1 MTLVGHHAWFKLS
14 LSETRLF
21 IPNTEP
27 RRDKTVPPLDP
38 PMGDRSRPLL
48 VAAVLLLLLLPT
60 PALAHNEVVELTH
73 IRVIEMRDIG
83 IEESELSPD
92 ASDVLLVGLE
102 GWAHLLDAVDPNVE
116 VELNSN
122 DEDDLRD
129 VDWHPRGNTALI
141 VGDSGTMLR
150 YAREDHSITHVSG
163 SAGSLYGQD
172 LSDVSWDGPGNWAYL
187 GGPGGL
193 LMRYRE
199 NGTTGE
205 GEFHALDGSRSS
217 DITAI
222 DCHSVMHSHCAV
234 STRSDGIAL
243 IDVNHTVH
251 WLPTSD
257 GTDWADVICPNAQLN
272 RCVAVGR
279 DQTVGVVLLDVN
291 DAGNTEFHSKRVE
304 TTGQFTGVQVRDENS
319 LLLTT
324 APLGY
329 VDWLLEDGSDQL
341 GQAYPWIDN
350 DHVGDEGAL
359 MLLRNQRII
368 GGWSDT
374 SETGFGIT
382 SFGTVFHYAPPS
394 DPLSDKLSSAIAP
407 LLVIVAVPGVVL
419 GLIYMSSPK
428 LQKWY
433 MDRRKAKH
441 QAKVD
446 AAKAAEKERAGRKK
460 RG

>member
-1 MTLVGHHAWFKLS
+1 MNTVGHRAWFKLS
-14 LSETRLF
+14 LGETRCN

-38 PMGDRSRPLL
+38 PMGGRSRPLL

-73 IRVIEMRDIG
+73 IRIIELRDIG
-83 IEESELSPD
+83 IEESALSPD
-92 ASDVLLVGLE
+92 GSDVLLVGLE

-150 YAREDHSITHVSG
+150 YAREDHSVTHVSG
-163 SAGSLYGQD
+163 SAGALYGQD
-172 LSDVSWDGPGNWAYL
+172 LSAVSWDGPGNWAYL

-199 NGTTGE
+199 NGTTGL
-205 GEFHALDGSRSS
+205 GEFHALEGSRSS

-222 DCHSVMHSHCAV
+222 DCHAVMHSHCAV
-234 STRSDGIAL
+234 STRSDGLAL

-257 GTDWADVICPNAQLN
+257 GTDWADVICPSAEVD

-291 DAGNTEFHSKRVE
+291 DAGNSEFHSKRVE
-304 TTGQFTGVQVRDENS
+304 TTGQFTGVQVRDGNS

-329 VDWLLEDGSDQL
+329 VDWMVEDGSDQL

-359 MLLRNQRII
+359 VLLRNQRII
-368 GGWSDT
+368 GGWSAT

-382 SFGTVFHYAPPS
+382 SYGTVFRYAPPS
-394 DPLSDKLSSAIAP
+394 DPLSDKLGSAIAP
-407 LLVIVAVPGVVL
+407 MLVIVAVPGVVL

-446 AAKAAEKERAGRKK
+446 ASKAAEKERAGRKK

>member
-1 MTLVGHHAWFKLS
+1 
-14 LSETRLF
+14 
-21 IPNTEP
+21 
-27 RRDKTVPPLDP
+27 
-38 PMGDRSRPLL
+38 MGGRSRPLL

-329 VDWLLEDGSDQL
+329 VDWLLEEGSDQL

>member
-1 MTLVGHHAWFKLS
+1 MNTVGHRAWFKLS
-14 LSETRLF
+14 LGETRLF

-38 PMGDRSRPLL
+38 PMGGRSRPLL

-73 IRVIEMRDIG
+73 IRIIELRDIG
-83 IEESELSPD
+83 IEESALSPD
-92 ASDVLLVGLE
+92 GSDVLLVGLE

-150 YAREDHSITHVSG
+150 YAREDHSVTHVSG
-163 SAGSLYGQD
+163 SAGALYGQD
-172 LSDVSWDGPGNWAYL
+172 LSAVSWDGPGNWAYL

-199 NGTTGE
+199 NGTTGL
-205 GEFHALDGSRSS
+205 GEFHALEGSRSS

-222 DCHSVMHSHCAV
+222 DCHAVMHSHCAV
-234 STRSDGIAL
+234 STRSDGLAL

-257 GTDWADVICPNAQLN
+257 GTDWADVICPSAEVD

-291 DAGNTEFHSKRVE
+291 DAGNTQFHSKRVE
-304 TTGQFTGVQVRDENS
+304 TTGQFTGVQVRDGNS

-329 VDWLLEDGSDQL
+329 VDWMVEDGSDQL

-359 MLLRNQRII
+359 VLLRNQRII
-368 GGWSDT
+368 GGWSAT

-382 SFGTVFHYAPPS
+382 SYGTVFRYAPPS
-394 DPLSDKLSSAIAP
+394 DPLSDKLGSAIAP
-407 LLVIVAVPGVVL
+407 MLVIVAVPGVVL

-446 AAKAAEKERAGRKK
+446 ASKAAEKERAGRKK

>member
-1 MTLVGHHAWFKLS
+1 M
-14 LSETRLF
+14 
-21 IPNTEP
+21 
-27 RRDKTVPPLDP
+27 
-38 PMGDRSRPLL
+38 
-48 VAAVLLLLLLPT
+48 LLLLLLPT

>member
-1 MTLVGHHAWFKLS
+1 
-14 LSETRLF
+14 
-21 IPNTEP
+21 
-27 RRDKTVPPLDP
+27 
-38 PMGDRSRPLL
+38 MGDRSRPLL

-359 MLLRNQRII
+359 MLMRNQRII

>member
-1 MTLVGHHAWFKLS
+1 
-14 LSETRLF
+14 
-21 IPNTEP
+21 
-27 RRDKTVPPLDP
+27 
-38 PMGDRSRPLL
+38 MGGRSRPLL

>member
-1 MTLVGHHAWFKLS
+1 
-14 LSETRLF
+14 
-21 IPNTEP
+21 
-27 RRDKTVPPLDP
+27 
-38 PMGDRSRPLL
+38 MGDRSRPLF
-48 VAAVLLLLLLPT
+48 VAAVLLLMLLPA
-60 PALAHNEVVELTH
+60 PVLAHNTVVELAH
-73 IRVIEMRDIG
+73 IRIIELRDIG
-83 IEESELSPD
+83 VEESALSPD
-92 ASDVLLVGLE
+92 GIDVLLVGLE
-102 GWAHLLDAVDPNVE
+102 GWAHLLDAADPNAE

-122 DEDDLRD
+122 DVDDLRD

-163 SAGSLYGQD
+163 SAGALYGQD
-172 LSDVSWDGPGNWAYL
+172 LSAVSWDGPGNWAYL
-187 GGPGGL
+187 GGSGGL

-205 GEFHALDGSRSS
+205 GEFHPLAGSRSS

-222 DCHSVMHSHCAV
+222 DCHTVMHSHCAV
-234 STRSDGIAL
+234 STRSDGLAL

-251 WLPTSD
+251 WLPTS
-257 GTDWADVICPNAQLN
+257 GATDWADVICPSAELD

-291 DAGNTEFHSKRVE
+291 DAGNNQFHSKRVE
-304 TTGQFTGVQVRDENS
+304 TEGQFTGVRVRDEDS

-329 VDWLLEDGSDQL
+329 VDWLLEGGSDQL

-350 DHVGDEGAL
+350 DHVGDEGV
-359 MLLRNQRII
+359 LLLLSNQRII
-368 GGWSDT
+368 GGWSDA
-374 SETGFGIT
+374 SETGYGIT
-382 SFGTVFHYAPPS
+382 SYGTVFHYAPPS
-394 DPLSDKLSSAIAP
+394 DSLSDKLGSAIAP
-407 LLVIVAVPGVVL
+407 LLVIIAVPGVVL

-433 MDRRKAKH
+433 MGRRKAKH

-446 AAKAAEKERAGRKK
+446 AAKAADKERAGRKK
-460 RG
+460 RR

>member
-1 MTLVGHHAWFKLS
+1 MNTVGHRAWFKLS
-14 LSETRLF
+14 LGETRLF

-38 PMGDRSRPLL
+38 PMGGRSRPLL

-73 IRVIEMRDIG
+73 IRIIELRDIG
-83 IEESELSPD
+83 IEESALSPD
-92 ASDVLLVGLE
+92 GSDVLLVGLE

-150 YAREDHSITHVSG
+150 YAREDHSVTHVSG
-163 SAGSLYGQD
+163 SAGALYGQD
-172 LSDVSWDGPGNWAYL
+172 LSAVSWDGPGNWAYL

-199 NGTTGE
+199 NGTTGL
-205 GEFHALDGSRSS
+205 GEFHALEGSRSS

-222 DCHSVMHSHCAV
+222 DCHAVMHSHCAV
-234 STRSDGIAL
+234 STRSDGLAL

-257 GTDWADVICPNAQLN
+257 GTDWADVICPSAEVD

-291 DAGNTEFHSKRVE
+291 DAGNSEFHSKRVE
-304 TTGQFTGVQVRDENS
+304 TTGQFTGVQVRDGNS

-329 VDWLLEDGSDQL
+329 VDWMVEDGSDQL

-359 MLLRNQRII
+359 VLLRNQRII
-368 GGWSDT
+368 GGWSAT

-382 SFGTVFHYAPPS
+382 SYGTVFRYAPPS
-394 DPLSDKLSSAIAP
+394 DPLSDKLGSAIAP
-407 LLVIVAVPGVVL
+407 MLVIVAVPGVVL

-446 AAKAAEKERAGRKK
+446 ASKAAEKERAGRKK

>member
-1 MTLVGHHAWFKLS
+1 
-14 LSETRLF
+14 
-21 IPNTEP
+21 
-27 RRDKTVPPLDP
+27 
-38 PMGDRSRPLL
+38 MGDRSRPLL